1 MMKRPF
7 LCGLFTGLLLI
18 IAGALVTYFA
28 GKSGEIH
35 LRVGESAS
43 VFEQYKGGTVEMPFG
58 LRLDKFSIDYYDG
71 GKMPKDFVSEVTVLP
86 SGESRVIRM
95 NHILKRDGYR
105 FFQASYDDDMQGSV
119 LAVSHDPWGTGLVY
133 AGYIILLL
141 SMLFGFF
148 RPAGP
153 FRMAAGHYSSLPR
166 TLRIVLQVLA
176 GVLLVGI
183 FFFICSRLLF
193 KPLMPVLRS
202 PLLWIH
208 VVTII
213 ISYCLFA
220 LMFILGFVGVFS
232 SAWTERLRDVSLMA
246 LYPGVFLLTFGTII
260 GSVWANISWG
270 NYWSWDPKETWAL
283 ITILVYSLALHFGM
297 IKPLSKPRFFHVYAI
312 LAFLS
317 VLFTYFGVNFL
328 LGGLHAYS

>member
-1 MMKRPF
+1 MIKKPF
-7 LCGLFTGLLLI
+7 LFGLFVGLLLI
-18 IAGALVTYFA
+18 ITGALVTYFA

-43 VFEQYKGGTVEMPFG
+43 AFEQYNGGTVEMPFG
-58 LRLDKFSIDYYDG
+58 LRLDGFSIDYYEG
-71 GKMPKDFVSEVTVLP
+71 GKMPRDFVSEVTVLP

-105 FFQASYDDDMQGSV
+105 FFQASYDDDMEGSV

-133 AGYIILLL
+133 AGYIILLV
-141 SMLFGFF
+141 SMLMAIVRKG
-148 RPAGP
+148 GP
-153 FRMAAGHYSSLPR
+153 FRVALGQYSSLPKA
-166 TLRIVLQVLA
+166 LRIVLQILA
-176 GVLLVGI
+176 AVLLVGI
-183 FFFICSRLLF
+183 FFFICHRLLF

-208 VVTII
+208 VVSII

-220 LMFILGFVGVFS
+220 LMFILGFVGLFS
-232 SAWTERLRDVSLMA
+232 SSWAERLRKVSIIA
-246 LYPGVFLLTFGTII
+246 LHPGVFLLTFGTIV

-283 ITILVYSLALHFGM
+283 ITIIVYALLMHFNFRR
-297 IKPLSKPRFFHVYAI
+297 PWVFHLLAI
-312 LAFLS
+312 LAFMS